1 MTAGGVATA
10 DTGVENTAPVTTATL
25 NPATPNGANEWY
37 TSDVAVILDGSDSCT
52 GVASTEYST
61 DGGATWQPYAG
72 SFTIS
77 QEGVN
82 TILYR
87 STDRAG
93 NIETA
98 RSLTVKIDKTAPT
111 VQLTATP
118 SIIRGNNG
126 KPVTVTLSGNG
137 ADATSGLAS
146 VSYVV
151 TDEYGTPLGIPTRA
165 LSGQSA
171 TWTEVLNVE
180 ARRNGND
187 RDGRLYRVTATI
199 TDSAGLTATATAD
212 ILVPH
217 DQRDK

>member
-1 MTAGGVATA
+1 MHGG
-10 DTGVENTAPVTTATL
+10 
-25 NPATPNGANEWY
+25 
-37 TSDVAVILDGSDSCT
+37 
-52 GVASTEYST
+52 ASTEYSI
-61 DGGATWQPYAG
+61 DGGSTWQPYAG
-72 SFTIS
+72 SFVIS
-77 QEGVN
+77 QEGVT

-98 RSLTVKIDKTAPT
+98 QSLTIKVDKTAPT
-111 VQLTATP
+111 IQLSANP

-126 KPVTVTLSGNG
+126 RPVTVTLSGNG
-137 ADATSGLAS
+137 ADAVSGLAS

-151 TDEYGTPLGIPTRA
+151 TDEYGTPLSIAPRA

-171 TWTEVLNVE
+171 TWTETLNLE
-180 ARRNGND
+180 ARRNGDD

-199 TDSAGLTATATAD
+199 TDLAGLTSTATTD

-217 DQRDK
+217 DQRNR